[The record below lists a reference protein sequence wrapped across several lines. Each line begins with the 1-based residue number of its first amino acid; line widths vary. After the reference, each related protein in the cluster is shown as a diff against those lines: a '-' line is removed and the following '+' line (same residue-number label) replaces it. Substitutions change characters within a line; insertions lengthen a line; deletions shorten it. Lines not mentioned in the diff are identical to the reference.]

1 MSTPLDPMTKSPA
14 GRTDP
19 ALHTERST
27 TMQTTAP
34 TTARHPGE
42 IGAERAASLTLDGLT
57 KRFGTA
63 AAVDGVSLHVPA
75 GAFLVLLGPSGCG
88 KSTTL
93 RMLAGLEEPSAG
105 DVLFG
110 GRVIARGGGTSV
122 PASRRNAG
130 LVFQS
135 YALWPHKTVAQNVEW
150 PLRVAKT
157 PRRRREARVA
167 EVLELL
173 GIAEL
178 ASRYPGE
185 ISGGQQQRT
194 AIARMIAPEPEVLLF
209 DEPLSNLDAKLRVET
224 RSELM
229 RIHRATGATSVYV
242 THDQVEA
249 MTMAT
254 HIALMRDGRIEQ
266 FGTPR
271 ELIEKPATAF
281 AATFMGTPPA
291 NVIDGVVRAGR
302 LMLGGVDAGEAPA
315 GVVERAGGPG
325 GPSGKVPVRALYR
338 SGSLALVQ
346 AGSLRGEPGAPWG
359 EPGAPSDAYVRGGR
373 RVLPGTLVDQV
384 PMAERW
390 VVGVDLADGTRV
402 HVTMDEPC
410 DAATGESVAVQLPAA
425 PEVLFD
431 EAGERIPGTGSG
443 GSADAE
449 GSR

>member
-1 MSTPLDPMTKSPA
+1 MTTLLVQTHDNLTSNS
-14 GRTDP
+14 
-19 ALHTERST
+19 ERST
-27 TMQTTAP
+27 TMQMVAP
-34 TTARHPGE
+34 TTATETGGVDPGGVE
-42 IGAERAASLTLDGLT
+42 SAGAGAERAASLTLDGLT
-57 KRFGTA
+57 KRFGAA
-63 AAVDGVSLHVPA
+63 AAVDGISLHVPA
-75 GAFLVLLGPSGCG
+75 GSFLVLLGPSGCG

-93 RMLAGLEEPSAG
+93 RMLAGLEDPSAG
-105 DVLFG
+105 EIRFG
-110 GRVIARGGGTSV
+110 ERMIARGSGTSV

-150 PLRVAKT
+150 PLTVAKI
-157 PRRRREARVA
+157 PRKRRDERVA

-173 GIAEL
+173 GIEAL

-271 ELIEKPATAF
+271 ELIEEPATAF

-291 NVIDGVVRAGR
+291 NVIDGSVRDGR
-302 LMLGGVDAGEAPA
+302 LVLGGVDAGKAPP
-315 GVVERAGGPG
+315 GV
-325 GPSGKVPVRALYR
+325 SGNVRALYR
-338 SGSLALVQ
+338 SGSLAL
-346 AGSLRGEPGAPWG
+346 AEPREPGP
-359 EPGAPSDAYVRGGR
+359 
-373 RVLPGTLVDQV
+373 VLAGTLVDQV

-390 VVGVDLADGTRV
+390 VVGIDVDHGTRV
-402 HVTMDEPC
+402 HVTADVPC
-410 DAATGESVAVQLPAA
+410 GVATGGPVGVRLPAA
-425 PEVLFD
+425 PEVCFD
-431 EAGERIPGTGSG
+431 EHGERFPSSSGDLSG
-443 GSADAE
+443 GES
-449 GSR
+449 GR

>member
-1 MSTPLDPMTKSPA
+1 MTTPIDLRPEIPA
-14 GRTDP
+14 SNS
-19 ALHTERST
+19 ERSMM
-27 TMQTTAP
+27 MQMTAP
-34 TTARHPGE
+34 TTAAEPGGAE
-42 IGAERAASLTLDGLT
+42 PGGAEAGGAGAERAASLTLDGLT

-63 AAVDGVSLHVPA
+63 TAVDGVSLHVPA

-93 RMLAGLEEPSAG
+93 RMLAGLEDPSAG
-105 DVLFG
+105 EIRFG
-110 GRVIARGGGTSV
+110 ERVIARGSGASV
-122 PASRRNAG
+122 PASKRNAG

-150 PLRVAKT
+150 PLTVAKV
-157 PRRRREARVA
+157 PRKRRDERVA

-173 GIAEL
+173 GIEAL

-194 AIARMIAPEPEVLLF
+194 AIARMIAPEPGVLLF

-271 ELIEKPATAF
+271 ELIEEPATAF

-291 NVIDGVVRAGR
+291 NVIDGIVRDGR
-302 LMLGGVDAGEAPA
+302 MVLGGVDVGEAPA
-315 GVVERAGGPG
+315 GVVGDS
-325 GPSGKVPVRALYR
+325 SGETHVRALYR
-338 SGSLALVQ
+338 SGSLAL
-346 AGSLRGEPGAPWG
+346 AEPGDSGP
-359 EPGAPSDAYVRGGR
+359 
-373 RVLPGTLVDQV
+373 VLAGTLVDQV

-390 VVGVDLADGTRV
+390 VVGVDVVDGRRV
-402 HVTMDEPC
+402 HVTTDVPC
-410 DAATGESVAVQLPAA
+410 GAATGEPVGVRLPAA
-425 PEVLFD
+425 PESCFD
-431 EAGERIPGTGSG
+431 EHGERISGSG
-443 GSADAE
+443 SRGLPDVE
-449 GSR
+449 GDR